1 MNRSILLIW
10 LFTMACSQVASCDD
24 PTGKDHRVVVGGRPP
39 SGYTGPTARILED
52 NVHAIK
58 QNSTIKL
65 NESDFRYAHMYGY
78 SRLFEQMNLHG
89 YSHDRLTEGRLT
101 PALLANYDVI
111 FLNLVD
117 ESRPNFTED
126 EIEAVRAF
134 VHKGGGLFV
143 IADHT
148 NVYRHAEMTNP
159 LLAPYGIEIR
169 YEICVDVSPHTV
181 SGLGWILVT
190 DVREHPVGEDVLEFS
205 LQTGGPVD
213 GPGGV
218 GFTSSGGWGDK
229 WNPEMKEGYYGNWT
243 KDPDEQSGP
252 QAVVQ
257 AVEYGGGRVFVV
269 GDQNIFG
276 DPYFLFLDNRGL
288 ALNAFEWLAHRESE
302 SMRDSPMPGL
312 NVRIDAAAD
321 SLSTGK
327 AGATNHYTFY
337 TNLNRV
343 ASLSAL
349 ATRRPL
355 PWTPDVLMWLEPSR
369 VVSDETLEEADAVLA
384 NGGQLTLVLHPGQIS
399 TASIHLLQHLG
410 LSAGYETSSGTPVD
424 LSETAVIDRLLEVT
438 LVQKLRDKTVS
449 LASCPAIRCPEH
461 AVWTATDAGGTSCD
475 LLCEFPLLNGRVLL
489 SFAGEFYR
497 RSALGDVHDVPKD
510 ASEAA
515 YLLELGLSDVF
526 LEFGIPQRYQN

>member
-1 MNRSILLIW
+1 MNRSIQLIW

-24 PTGKDHRVVVGGRPP
+24 PSGTDRRVVIGGRPP
-39 SGYTGPTARILED
+39 AGYTGNTTRILED
-52 NVHAIK
+52 NVHAVK

-101 PALLANYDVI
+101 PSLLADYDVV
-111 FLNLVD
+111 FLNLMD
-117 ESRPNFTED
+117 ETRPAFTED

-134 VHKGGGLFV
+134 VHAGGGLFV

-148 NVYRHAEMTNP
+148 NVYRHAELTNP

-190 DVREHPVGEDVLEFS
+190 DVREHPVHGDVLEYS

-218 GFTSSGGWGDK
+218 GFTSAGGWGDL

-243 KDPDEQSGP
+243 KDPGEQSGP

-257 AVEYGGGRVFVV
+257 AVEYGSGRVFVV

-276 DPYFLFLDNRGL
+276 DPYLMFLDNRGL
-288 ALNAFEWLAHRESE
+288 ALNGFEWLAHRETE
-302 SMRDSPMPGL
+302 AMRDSPMPGL
-312 NVRIDAAAD
+312 NVRIDTAAD
-321 SLSTGK
+321 NLSTGK
-327 AGATNHYTFY
+327 AGTTNHYTFF
-337 TNLNRV
+337 TNLNRI
-343 ASLSAL
+343 AALSAL

-355 PWTPDVLMWLEPSR
+355 AWIPDVLLWLEPSR
-369 VVSDETLEEADAVLA
+369 VVADEVLEEADTVLA

-399 TASIHLLQHLG
+399 PASIHLLQHFDLAAG
-410 LSAGYETSSGTPVD
+410 FETSAGAAVD
-424 LSETAVIDRLLEVT
+424 LSETAVVDRLENVT
-438 LVQKLRDKTVS
+438 LAPKLRDRTVT

-461 AVWTATDAGGTSCD
+461 AVWTATDASGGSCD
-475 LLCEFPLLNGRVLL
+475 LLCEFPLLNGRFLV

-497 RSALGDVHDVPKD
+497 RSAQGDVHDVPKD

-515 YLLELGLSDVF
+515 YLLELGLSDVW